1 MSVVVPQATRVLAL
15 VVAGPEDAAAAP
27 TTAESLRRVVVP
39 NATIEVLENVAATV
53 EARNAAATVASTDY
67 LVLVE
72 AGVEVPDHFV
82 AGAIEQLRGDASTGL
97 VGWSAT
103 GGPSGAFELF
113 VPLSA
118 CVIRH
123 RAFHGLGGFDARVP
137 AVVEGLDLGWRMW
150 LGGYRVRGMG
160 PPPHAP
166 ASLGDPDQLRAGVA
180 LVLASVLDDASL
192 EAAEWTE
199 SRYGEARRTGMV
211 RRPLLQPGRRRGDG
225 ELLPL
230 AHRAVTAWAATD
242 PQAAPVAEV
251 LALLG
256 APERAGIR
264 RRIAVVT
271 ADTLSAR
278 MAGPGI
284 RALHIARG
292 LAAEHEVVLATT
304 GGCDLGG
311 ENFEV
316 RAVAEKGLRDLE
328 QWCDVFVFQGWV
340 LAGRGFLLYSDKVLI
355 ADVYDPLHLEQLEQ
369 GYDAEGEYGR
379 FDAVRNA
386 THVLNEQLGRADFML
401 CASSKQ
407 RDLWI
412 GQLAALARI
421 NPVTYDGDESLHNLL
436 GVVPFGVENE
446 PPVAGRSAI
455 KGVVPGIGPTD
466 KVIIWGGGVYNWF
479 DPLTLI
485 HAVDRLRTRIPEIRL
500 FFLGLRHPNPDIPEM
515 RMAVETQRL
524 AAELGLVNT
533 HVFFNDDWVPFE
545 ERQNYLLDADLGV
558 STHLDHIETE
568 FSFRT
573 RILDYLWAGLPILA
587 TDGDSFAEVIRREGL
602 GVVVAAGDVAAVE
615 EGLERLLTD
624 PAVAAECRANI
635 ERLTPGLTWSA
646 CLEPLVEFCR
656 APHRAADVACAD
668 LDPHADAAP
677 VRRGRVRDVQVAW
690 AYLQAGGPRLL
701 AERGLRRIRRNQR

>member
-1 MSVVVPQATRVLAL
+1 MSIVVPQPARVLVL
-15 VVAGPEDAAAAP
+15 VIAGPEDAAAARA
-27 TTAESLRRVVVP
+27 TADALRTVWVP
-39 NATIEVLENVAATV
+39 NARIEVNANVAATV
-53 EARNAAATVASTDY
+53 DARNAAATVDLADY

-72 AGVEVPDHFV
+72 AGAEVPDHFV
-82 AGAIEQLRGDASTGL
+82 AGAIEQLRGDASTAL

-123 RAFHGLGGFDARVP
+123 RAFHRLGGFDARVP

-160 PPPHAP
+160 APPHAP
-166 ASLGDPDQLRAGVA
+166 ATLGDPDQLRAGVA
-180 LVLASVLDDASL
+180 LVLASVLEVPSL
-192 EAAEWTE
+192 EGAGWNDT
-199 SRYGEARRTGMV
+199 RYGQARRAAMT
-211 RRPLLQPGRRRGDG
+211 RRPLIQSGRRRGDG

-230 AHRAVTAWAATD
+230 AHRAVAAWAATD
-242 PQAAPVAEV
+242 PQAVPVAEV
-251 LALLG
+251 LAVLA
-256 APERAGIR
+256 APERAGTR

-284 RALHIARG
+284 RALQIARR
-292 LAAEHEVVLATT
+292 LATEHDVVLATT
-304 GGCDLGG
+304 GRCDLGG

-316 RAVAEKGLRDLE
+316 RSVAEKGLRDLE
-328 QWCDVFVFQGWV
+328 RWCDVFLFQGWV

-355 ADVYDPLHLEQLEQ
+355 ADLYDPMHLEQLEQ
-369 GYDAEGEYGR
+369 GHDAEGEHGR

-386 THVLNEQLGRADFML
+386 THVINEQLGRADFVL
-401 CASSKQ
+401 CASTKQ
-407 RDLWI
+407 RDFWL
-412 GQLAALARI
+412 GQMAALVRI

-436 GVVPFGVENE
+436 AVVPFGVDSE
-446 PPVAGRSAI
+446 PPVASHSAI
-455 KGVVPGIGPTD
+455 KGVVPGIGVED
-466 KVIIWGGGVYNWF
+466 KVILWGGGVYNWF

-485 HAVDRLRTRIPEIRL
+485 RAVDRLRTRMPEIRL

-515 RMAVETQRL
+515 RMAVETRRL
-524 AAELGLVNT
+524 ATELGLVNT
-533 HVFFNDDWVPFE
+533 HVFFNEDWVVFE
-545 ERQNYLLDADLGV
+545 ERQNFLLDADLGV

-602 GVVVAAGDVAAVE
+602 GVVVPAGDVEAVE

-624 PAVAAECRANI
+624 PALAATCRANI
-635 ERLTPGLTWSA
+635 GRLTPAFTWSA

-656 APHRAADVACAD
+656 APRRAADLACVD
-668 LDPHADAAP
+668 LDPHAGSAP
-677 VRRGRVRDVQVAW
+677 VRRGRRRDVEVAW
-690 AYLQAGGPRLL
+690 AYLQAGGPRLV
-701 AERGLRRIRRNQR
+701 ADRGLARIRRGRR